1 MTAALRQQYP
11 LQCLR
16 RDNAKEYKSAAFLD
30 ILTQHNVRSEYS
42 CPYEKHQNGHAEV
55 AIKTIVQTARSLMVH
70 SHVPPSFWGPA
81 MLYASDI
88 RNAIVKQEFPGH
100 LETACPFHKLWGKLP
115 NVSKMWVF

>member
-1 MTAALRQQYP
+1 MRSKDQICSVLKRFLSDTAALRQQYP

-55 AIKTIVQTARSLMVH
+55 AIKTIVLTAS
-70 SHVPPSFWGPA
+70 
-81 MLYASDI
+81 
-88 RNAIVKQEFPGH
+88 
-100 LETACPFHKLWGKLP
+100 
-115 NVSKMWVF
+115 